1 MKEGEINMRTNHD
14 RWTVFFGASLIVLF
28 AHAYYIWRFTQ
39 GYLMVGFGD
48 GLSQMLTFKQ
58 YILQQ
63 YTAGHFTYAQN
74 FGFGGG
80 IFAQL
85 NYYYMTNI
93 FVFPWFLI
101 FLIWPFETT
110 VHTWTWLL
118 IPMSMLKQLAIFFAG
133 YYFLRYFT
141 NTKNAAFLGAT
152 LLILNPFFFKNQ
164 IMVDMLADV
173 LFWVP
178 LTLIGVEKIIRNQS
192 ARFFTISCAL
202 LLISNFY
209 IAYII
214 VLIIVAYI
222 MLRMCIRIDPYERP
236 RFQQLKWYVCGGLLG
251 VGISSFAFFPAASAF
266 LETERPPYT
275 AHIPLFEAPSNLLL
289 ASSTSLWIPVFLCV
303 FLLLPLY
310 HHVAFRLFA
319 IISIVGTILYFSPM
333 IGSIFNGFSAPNTR
347 WTPIII
353 LGYAGVTAIAVD
365 QFAQLRKR
373 HWLVSIGL
381 TAVFIFTLSFLTHT
395 LREPL
400 IVLSFSWLMI
410 AVFGYKTARI
420 SSVLLLLIYANMF
433 QAQLFPKTKLSTTTF
448 THSEDF
454 AGEEVRDMLHYL
466 NDYVVDA
473 ETRIDFSKKFRE
485 NIPFIHDVNGFSMY
499 SSIINGDVMY
509 MYMRD
514 LQIDTGRE
522 SVSRFRSLGDRT
534 NLLSLFRTQYYM
546 RDRHY
551 KNVPYSYTPIKT
563 SKHFTAYENHQLMP
577 AFRVVD
583 TFYNVHT
590 LNTEPTLAREHA
602 MLNGVITDKGS
613 APNPQVSPIQPL
625 SIKITNGIKNGEF
638 IQVPKKSPL
647 GRLTLKLP
655 KSKAKTLYV
664 QMTVEPIA
672 HTRPFKLRV
681 NDYKTIRRPKGDRYA
696 TGYNALTIAIP
707 ATETI
712 KIKLSKGEYK
722 LTDVAVYA
730 EHYDVL
736 HKAVQTAQAAPIH
749 WDNERATGTVRAK
762 QGDML
767 VTPIPFEKGWH
778 AYVNGKKVAIEKVN
792 YAFIGLPLQK
802 GQNNVVLRY
811 KTPTWTVTVPLSI
824 VSFGIWLL
832 WTYRRTTKKLPS

>member
-1 MKEGEINMRTNHD
+1 MKTKHD
-14 RWTVFFGASLIVLF
+14 RWTVFFGAVVIIFL

-63 YTAGHFTYAQN
+63 YTTGHFTYAQN

-93 FVFPWFLI
+93 FVFPWFII
-101 FLIWPFETT
+101 FSIWPFETT

-141 NTKNAAFLGAT
+141 KTKSAGFLGAT

-164 IMVDMLADV
+164 IMVDILADV

-178 LTLIGVEKIIRNQS
+178 LTLIGVEKIIRHQS
-192 ARFFTISCAL
+192 ARFFTMSCAL
-202 LLISNFY
+202 LLVSNFY
-209 IAYII
+209 ISYII

-222 MLRMCIRIDPYERP
+222 ILRMCIRIDPHERP
-236 RFQQLKWYVCGGLLG
+236 RLQQLKRYVCGGLLS
-251 VGISSFAFFPAASAF
+251 VGISSFAFFPAATAF
-266 LETERPPYT
+266 LETERPSYT
-275 AHIPLFEAPSNLLL
+275 QHIPLFEVPSNLLL
-289 ASSTSLWIPVFLCV
+289 ASSTTLWIPIFLVV

-319 IISIVGTILYFSPM
+319 IMSIIGTILYFSPM
-333 IGSIFNGFSAPNTR
+333 IGSMFNGFSAPNTR
-347 WTPIII
+347 WTPIVI

-365 QFAQLRKR
+365 HFAQLRNR
-373 HWLVSIGL
+373 NWLVSIGL
-381 TAVFIFTLSFLTHT
+381 TAVFLFTLSFVTDT

-410 AVFGYKTARI
+410 AVFSYKTARM
-420 SSVLLLLIYANMF
+420 SSILLLLIYANMF
-433 QAQLFPKTKLSTTTF
+433 QAQLFPQTKLSTTTF

-454 AGEEVRDMLHYL
+454 AGEEVNDMLNYL
-466 NDYVVDA
+466 NENVEDA
-473 ETRIDFSKKFRE
+473 NTRIDFSKNFRE
-485 NIPFIHDVNGFSMY
+485 NMPFTHDINGFSMY
-499 SSIINGDVMY
+499 SSIINGDLMY

-522 SVSRFRSLGDRT
+522 SVSRYRALGDRT

-546 RDRHY
+546 RDSSY
-551 KNVPYSYTPIKT
+551 KNVPYGYTPVKT
-563 SKHFTAYENHQLMP
+563 SKHFTTYENHQLMP
-577 AFRVVD
+577 AFRVVN

-602 MLNGVITDKGS
+602 MLDGVITDDGNT
-613 APNPQVSPIQPL
+613 PNPVVSAIQPL
-625 SIKITNGIKNGEF
+625 SMEMTNGIKRDDF

-672 HTRPFKLRV
+672 HTRPFTLRV
-681 NDYKTIRRPKGDRYA
+681 NDYKTVRRPQGNRYA
-696 TGYNALTIAIP
+696 TGYNTLTIAIP
-707 ATETI
+707 ATETV

-722 LTDVAVYA
+722 LTDLAVYA

-736 HKAVQTAQAAPIH
+736 HKAVQTAQVAPIH

-762 QGDML
+762 RGEML

-778 AYVNGKKVAIEKVN
+778 ATVNGKKVAIEKVN
-792 YAFIGLPLQK
+792 YAFIGLPLQQ
-802 GQNNVVLRY
+802 GENDVELHY
-811 KTPTWTVTVPLSI
+811 SPPTWTVTLPLSI
-824 VSFGIWLL
+824 ISFGIWL
-832 WTYRRTTKKLPS
+832 WWSYRRATKKLPS